1 MIPKDIYKF
10 SRVYGGVYHVDQV
23 KIIVD
28 LEALED
34 LVTKQLRTSDDT
46 CQDFGGSTLYTL
58 IMRVLV
64 VWASKPMARWFLG
77 L

>member
-10 SRVYGGVYHVDQV
+10 SRVYGGVYRVDQV

-34 LVTKQLRTSDDT
+34 LVIKRLRTSDDT
-46 CQDFGGSTLYTL
+46 CQDFGGSILDTL

-64 VWASKPMARWFLG
+64 VRASKPPARWFLG